1 MILFYCFLISLL
13 VVFFVMPFF
22 IRLMLKYNVLDSSG
36 GRKIHKGEKVNIG
49 GAVIFLAFLTSY
61 IIAMPQ
67 ISQHDSID
75 LMIVFIAIISCIVIV
90 GIRDDMNS
98 LTAKNKL
105 IIEIIAIMFLCAI
118 GIRIDNLY
126 GFLGIYS
133 LPNWISYSIT
143 IFFYIVILNT
153 YNLIDGIDGQSATQA
168 LSVFVPLLIFFALI
182 VPDKIS
188 VNTFGSTYFW
198 SIVCVSIIGAIIGFL
213 KFNWEPSRVFMGD
226 TGSISIGM
234 ILASVMI
241 AAIQYNGAY
250 GEGILILGFPVKSN
264 IGVITSLFFIP
275 LADTLRVFSHRIL
288 KGHSPLEPDKSHIHH
303 YLLRTGASHAESALI
318 VLSFS
323 IIISTIGIIAST
335 ILDDNIFI
343 PLLILLYILYV
354 YTLSSVTKSRIKTMK
369 KKRLCQMKLN

>member
-1 MILFYCFLISLL
+1 
-13 VVFFVMPFF
+13 
-22 IRLMLKYNVLDSSG
+22 MLKYNVLDSSG

-67 ISQHDSID
+67 ISNHDSID
-75 LMIVFIAIISCIVIV
+75 LMIVFIAIVSCIVIV

-168 LSVFVPLLIFFALI
+168 ISVFVPLLIFFALI

-198 SIVCVSIIGAIIGFL
+198 SIICVSIIGAIIGFL
-213 KFNWEPSRVFMGD
+213 KFNWEPSKVFMGD

-250 GEGILILGFPVKSN
+250 GEEISILGFPVKSN

-275 LADTLRVFSHRIL
+275 LADTLRVFTHRIL
-288 KGHSPLEPDKSHIHH
+288 KGHSPFDPDKSHIHH

-323 IIISTIGIIAST
+323 IIVSTIGIIAST

-343 PLLILLYILYV
+343 PLLILLYMLYV
-354 YTLSSVTKSRIKTMK
+354 FTLSSVTKSRIKKMK
-369 KKRLCQMKLN
+369 KRRLCQMKLN